1 MRRFLLAVVALL
13 VSFVFIPSAVMSQEA
28 PVARFYVLPI
38 EQVGNAR
45 GPEYLSWRFDQNPI
59 AELAGIQWSMKD
71 YGAVNTGIVAANVTA
86 AQHAILAAQPGVIS
100 IPANLDEQVGAARV
114 VATRA
119 AVESLQI
126 PGDWIQDTHTYRQ
139 IARYVTGLFLYAQR
153 VTAISGGQP
162 ILRLEDNLD
171 VQFRNLPL
179 NIRTAMIQA
188 AAELQYD
195 TSDILATNTLR
206 VVLRKLAD
214 EWRDPIHFGFIDL

>member
-1 MRRFLLAVVALL
+1 MRRFMFVLFMFAVSTVFTPPVIVA
-13 VSFVFIPSAVMSQEA
+13 QET
-28 PVARFYVLPI
+28 PVARFYILPI

-71 YGAVNTGIVAANVTA
+71 YGAVNTAIVAANVTA

-100 IPANLDEQVGAARV
+100 IPANLDEQVGTTRLAA
-114 VATRA
+114 TQA

-126 PGDWIQDTHTYRQ
+126 PGDWIQATHTYRQ
-139 IARYVTGLFLYAQR
+139 IARYVTGLFLYGQR

-171 VQFRNLPL
+171 TQFKNLPL

-188 AAELQYD
+188 ANELQYD

-214 EWRDPIHFGFIDL
+214 EWRGAIHFGFIDL